1 MFTVF
6 STSSAEALQMGLYKE
21 HECPFIG
28 VCSGTLLSLG
38 SFLCK
43 KQHWPSCSLSP
54 FSFSRSTIPK
64 ERQECLSEEIAP
76 NGEYL
81 LGGFCSLP
89 GGDNAFLPLEGQWV
103 CCTCDISQS
112 VFLPQPLKGVL
123 PHLPTADGCT
133 RSAFGMLEVF
143 CKLSRGGHLGGH
155 GSLQPTME
163 SNGGVISGCLRPQ
176 PHRRGVGWYV
186 SREEPREVWAAC
198 RGQGFPVLPG
208 PFLVCLLMPLENL
221 FWEEE
226 AIVFKLR

>member
-89 GGDNAFLPLEGQWV
+89 GGDNAFLPLEGSGFAV
-103 CCTCDISQS
+103 PVTLVKVSFCLSLLKESSHTC
-112 VFLPQPLKGVL
+112 PLRMAVRARPLACLKY
-123 PHLPTADGCT
+123 
-133 RSAFGMLEVF
+133 SAS
-143 CKLSRGGHLGGH
+143 C
-155 GSLQPTME
+155 
-163 SNGGVISGCLRPQ
+163 
-176 PHRRGVGWYV
+176 RGVGTSEVMAAFSLQW
-186 SREEPREVWAAC
+186 RAMEES
-198 RGQGFPVLPG
+198 
-208 PFLVCLLMPLENL
+208 
-221 FWEEE
+221 
-226 AIVFKLR
+226 